1 MSEFDDK
8 LNAILSSP
16 DTMNQIMSIANSLSA
31 GSSTPPPS
39 ENQAPPPPAVPTQG
53 AAPALN
59 LGGLASLLGGGDSPL
74 SGLDPGM
81 LEKAMEL
88 FQEYQREDDEK
99 AALLTAIRPF
109 LREER
114 GAKIDRVIQVTK
126 LSRVI
131 KLAMKLFRKEAPGPD
146 V

>member
-31 GSSTPPPS
+31 ESS
-39 ENQAPPPPAVPTQG
+39 APPPPDNQPQPPQPSQD

-74 SGLDPGM
+74 AGLDPGM

-88 FQEYQREDDEK
+88 LQEYRREDDEK

-114 GAKIDRVIQVTK
+114 GAKIDRVIRVTK